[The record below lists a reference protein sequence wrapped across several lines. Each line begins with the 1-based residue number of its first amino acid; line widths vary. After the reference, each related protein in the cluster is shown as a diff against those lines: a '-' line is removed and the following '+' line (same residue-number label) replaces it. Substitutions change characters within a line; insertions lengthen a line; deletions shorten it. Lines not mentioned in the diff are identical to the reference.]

1 MQNNE
6 TPRFELNPHYL
17 GALVNVNQVVPS
29 GYQVIDNATGQPASE
44 LQPGHVYYV
53 KATHPTNQATV
64 ALDYDKDSFNYFST
78 NSKLPLVFDEAIGD
92 GPIGAGSVGGVSPS
106 LNSSSNSNT
115 NQKTVQVYYDDN
127 GNYVGPLQST
137 NGRPIIHILDDAGL
151 NNIVA
156 AQHMYDQNNAIR
168 VPNGYY
174 EGLMSS
180 TPMLQ
185 DLTLLVFANME
196 PVQSSSS
203 NIAV

>member
-17 GALVNVNQVVPS
+17 GAPVNVNQVVPS
-29 GYQVIDNATGQPASE
+29 GYQVIDNATG
-44 LQPGHVYYV
+44 QPGHVYYV

-106 LNSSSNSNT
+106 LNSSSSSNSNT
-115 NQKTVQVYYDDN
+115 NQKTIQVYYDDN